1 MTLDEAIKHYKEK
14 AVVCASNATSREYLQ
29 ISQWLEEYKNLQD
42 SYNRMYE
49 IFHNI
54 SWDTRLD
61 AEQDL
66 IERGIIEPE
75 E

>member
-1 MTLDEAIKHYKEK
+1 MVLEEAIEYYKEK
-14 AVVCASNATSREYLQ
+14 AVGCASNKTSSEYLQ
-29 ISQWLEEYKNLQD
+29 IAKWLEEYKDLQE
-42 SYNRMYE
+42 SYGRMSA